1 VIPAWRNGLASAASA
16 VSLTLALGTAACAAP
31 GIAVVAKVEIGGVG
45 RWDYLHVD
53 AERHR
58 LYLAHGSQTEV
69 FDTRSN
75 QRVGTVPDTPGVRAI
90 ATAPELG
97 LGYTS
102 NGQADTV
109 TVFDLVTLATRGTIA
124 VGQGPDFLV
133 YDSAH
138 QRLLVFNGRSQD
150 VSVIDAKAGTVL
162 RTEPIGGE
170 PETAV
175 LAGNGLVYL
184 NIENTN
190 ELVVFDPVDMVVKR
204 RHSLLPCKR
213 PTALAID
220 GAARLYAA
228 CRNGLLVVST
238 ADGQVVG
245 NAKIGRGSD
254 GVALL
259 DGLAYSADGADGTLS
274 IVSRQANG
282 LWATVAVVPTAL
294 GSRTL
299 AVDPVGK
306 RLYLPAATFK
316 TAAGES
322 RPQPVAGTLSLWVLE
337 PR

>member
-1 VIPAWRNGLASAASA
+1 MRAWRLGLASAA
-16 VSLTLALGTAACAAP
+16 LALGSAACAAP
-31 GIAVVAKVEIGGVG
+31 GVAVVAKVEIGGAG
-45 RWDYLHVD
+45 RWDYLHLD
-53 AERHR
+53 AEHHR

-75 QRVGTVPDTPGVRAI
+75 EHVGTVSETPGVRAI
-90 ATAPELG
+90 ATAPDLG

-109 TVFDLVTLATRGTIA
+109 TVFDLVTLANKGTIA
-124 VGQGPDFLV
+124 VGKGPDFLV
-133 YDSAH
+133 YDLAH
-138 QRLLVFNGRSQD
+138 QRLLVFNARSQD

-162 RTEPIGGE
+162 RTEPVGGE
-170 PETAV
+170 PESAV
-175 LAGNGLVYL
+175 LGGNGLVYL

-190 ELVVFDPVDMVVKR
+190 ELVVFDPADMVVKR

-220 GAARLYAA
+220 SASRLYAA
-228 CRNGLLVVST
+228 CRNGLLVVSA
-238 ADGQVVG
+238 ADGQLVG
-245 NAKIGRGSD
+245 SAKIGRGSD

-259 DGLAYSADGADGTLS
+259 DGLAYSADGGDGTLS
-274 IVSRQANG
+274 IVGRHADG
-282 LWATVAVVPTAL
+282 HWATAAVVPTAY

-299 AVDPVGK
+299 AVDPVSK

-316 TAAGES
+316 TTPGEF